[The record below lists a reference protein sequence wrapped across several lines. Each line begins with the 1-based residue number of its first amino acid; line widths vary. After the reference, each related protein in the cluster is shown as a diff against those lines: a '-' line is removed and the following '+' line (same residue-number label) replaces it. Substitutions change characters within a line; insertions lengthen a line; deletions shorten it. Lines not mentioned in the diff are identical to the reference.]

1 MQIYSGTIYNRPRTQ
16 MHHLTYCSKCII
28 WCMSRWHVFSLEVL
42 LTSVLEDP
50 GVSIMPHAQHELI
63 AEIPMGVNGT
73 SITEGVQ
80 ECQSDT
86 DSKRQWLLFVLP
98 YSYTW
103 LTICSDL
110 MLTDLSLPGES
121 LWPLW
126 LTSLK
131 VLFMMVCPQYWVCGL
146 THHGLPTVLG
156 LWSHTP
162 WFAHSIGSVV
172 SHTMVCPQYWVCGLV
187 THTMVCPQYWVCG
200 LVTHTMVCP
209 QYWFCGLTDHGL
221 PTVLGLWSHT
231 PWFAH
236 SIGSVV
242 WWHTPWFAHSIGS
255 VVSHTMVCPQYW
267 VCGLT
272 HHGLPTILGLWSHT
286 PWFAHNIGSVVW
298 WHTPWFAHNI
308 GCGHTPWFAHSIGS
322 VVSHTSFPLAALL
335 SPIIHT

>member
-1 MQIYSGTIYNRPRTQ
+1 
-16 MHHLTYCSKCII
+16 MHHLTYCSKRII

-63 AEIPMGVNGT
+63 AETPIGVNGP

-98 YSYTW
+98 YSYAW

-156 LWSHTP
+156 LWSGHTHHGLPTVLGLWSGHTHHGLPTVLGLCSGHTHHGLPTILVLWSHTP

-172 SHTMVCPQYWVCGLV
+172 SHSMVCSQYWVCGLVTHTMVCPQYWVCGLTHHGLPTVLGLWSHTPWFAHNIGSVVLHTMVCPQYWVCGLV
-187 THTMVCPQYWVCG
+187 THTMVCPQYWV
-200 LVTHTMVCP
+200 
-209 QYWFCGLTDHGL
+209 
-221 PTVLGLWSHT
+221 
-231 PWFAH
+231 
-236 SIGSVV
+236 
-242 WWHTPWFAHSIGS
+242 
-255 VVSHTMVCPQYW
+255 
-267 VCGLT
+267 
-272 HHGLPTILGLWSHT
+272 
-286 PWFAHNIGSVVW
+286 
-298 WHTPWFAHNI
+298 
-308 GCGHTPWFAHSIGS
+308 CGHTPWFAHSIGS

>member
-50 GVSIMPHAQHELI
+50 GVSIMPHAQNELI
-63 AEIPMGVNGT
+63 AETPIGVNGP

-98 YSYTW
+98 YSYAW
-103 LTICSDL
+103 LTIYSDL

-156 LWSHTP
+156 LWSGHTHHGLPTVLGLWSGHTHHGLPTILVLWSHRP

-172 SHTMVCPQYWVCGLV
+172 SHSMVCSQYWVCGLV
-187 THTMVCPQYWVCG
+187 T
-200 LVTHTMVCP
+200 
-209 QYWFCGLTDHGL
+209 
-221 PTVLGLWSHT
+221 
-231 PWFAH
+231 
-236 SIGSVV
+236 
-242 WWHTPWFAHSIGS
+242 
-255 VVSHTMVCPQYW
+255 HTMVCPQYW

-272 HHGLPTILGLWSHT
+272 HHGLPTILGLWSGDTHHGLPT
-286 PWFAHNIGSVVW
+286 ILGLW
-298 WHTPWFAHNI
+298 
-308 GCGHTPWFAHSIGS
+308 
-322 VVSHTSFPLAALL
+322 SHTMVCPQYWVCGLTHQL
-335 SPIIHT
+335 PISRIAFTHYTHLIIYVNAWIRICNGY